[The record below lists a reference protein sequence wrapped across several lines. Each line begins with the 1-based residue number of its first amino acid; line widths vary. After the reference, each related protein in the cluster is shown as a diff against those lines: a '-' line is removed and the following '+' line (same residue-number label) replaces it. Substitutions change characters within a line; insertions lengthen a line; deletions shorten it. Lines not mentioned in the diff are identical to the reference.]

1 MCSCLGLCICFGEK
15 GELGASYSAFLWM
28 LLPLF
33 SKIYIYICTTFTKS
47 YCFLVAKKV
56 SSNYEIT
63 PRKETFFDY
72 TTT

>member
-33 SKIYIYICTTFTKS
+33 SNIYIYVQH
-47 YCFLVAKKV
+47 LQKV
-56 SSNYEIT
+56 IASWLQ
-63 PRKETFFDY
+63 RKFH
-72 TTT
+72 